1 MRILVVPKDFPSAQQ
16 PHAGIFVLRRME
28 ALARLGHELTV
39 LRIVPWSPRLA
50 RWKRYWDLP
59 ERETIGGFSV
69 HTVRAPIPPRFIG
82 VEYVPLFLQRS
93 LAREIASRRPDVV
106 HASFLIPAGQL
117 AVRQHMVP
125 SVVTAHGSD
134 VNVWAQQRP
143 GMRRACVEAIAGA
156 TRVTAVSRYLSD
168 RIQALV
174 PREVDVIWNGGDERF
189 FFPQPMPEARQRF
202 GLPPDR
208 RVVAFAGALIRAK
221 GLFELVAA
229 AASLEADRPI
239 LALAGTGPDRQG
251 LDDLAR
257 RDGVDV
263 RFFGHLAPPDVGA
276 LFAAADAVALP
287 SYSEGLPN
295 VVCEAMLSERAVV
308 ASTVGGIPEIIED
321 GRTGLLVLPRSA
333 QPLATAL
340 RRILS
345 DDALRASMALA

>member
-1 MRILVVPKDFPSAQQ
+1 Q
-16 PHAGIFVLRRME
+16 
-28 ALARLGHELTV
+28 
-39 LRIVPWSPRLA
+39 
-50 RWKRYWDLP
+50 
-59 ERETIGGFSV
+59 
-69 HTVRAPIPPRFIG
+69 
-82 VEYVPLFLQRS
+82 
-93 LAREIASRRPDVV
+93 
-106 HASFLIPAGQL
+106 
-117 AVRQHMVP
+117 
-125 SVVTAHGSD
+125 
-134 VNVWAQQRP
+134 
-143 GMRRACVEAIAGA
+143 
-156 TRVTAVSRYLSD
+156 
-168 RIQALV
+168 
-174 PREVDVIWNGGDERF
+174 
-189 FFPQPMPEARQRF
+189 MPEARQRF

-321 GRTGLLVLPRSA
+321 GRTGLLVPPQSA
-333 QPLATAL
+333 QPLAAAL

-345 DDALRASMALA
+345 DDALRASMALAAREFARTHLTWDVSARGYDAVYRKALNAGTQTPSTSPRRTMRA